1 MVPLLAF
8 SLQDQVE
15 KYGAYIGIAAFFG
28 LAVLTILYFAQAK
41 ELRRLRDWAGRAPE
55 RAQEVEAR
63 AVAQAEAAR
72 RVHAQPQRTP
82 APATAAAAAGAA
94 APAAAAAPAPAA
106 GDQATELVE
115 PVEGGVQAGNG
126 TAAAASEDGGGAEQ
140 PTEAASTNGETPR
153 AGATAAGV
161 VA

>member
-1 MVPLLAF
+1 MVPFLAF

-55 RAQEVEAR
+55 RAQEIEAR

-72 RVHAQPQRTP
+72 RGQILPQRTP
-82 APATAAAAAGAA
+82 PPARPAPAATAAGAA
-94 APAAAAAPAPAA
+94 ATAQAA
-106 GDQATELVE
+106 
-115 PVEGGVQAGNG
+115 
-126 TAAAASEDGGGAEQ
+126 
-140 PTEAASTNGETPR
+140 
-153 AGATAAGV
+153 
-161 VA
+161 